1 MSTPAPDER
10 LLELLLDGRPEAMA
24 ELALRRTDPAQAA
37 ALERLESVIG
47 RARRAAREPVLEPA
61 QKRAFVDR
69 VLAATTRE
77 DPSWRGDLHLVSRF
91 VLARFRESRVV
102 RFVAASLVVHLL
114 VGPAVA
120 YLLLRDPPPRTP
132 DFLIA
137 LAPRPETAEPADAT
151 APAGPELDAA
161 TRAAQDVENRVRRA
175 RYLLQPSHG
184 AVPETVDPPAGPEA
198 PVEIRLLDRR
208 SRFLHG
214 ESWGAWLDEQAWER
228 ADGAALALYVELLL
242 DRYALYGERAERFYA
257 ALERLSALDAGAQLG
272 AAAELGREALDR
284 AASYGLLER
293 TPLRVRADPVDDAW
307 RAALA
312 RVLREPVDARAAA
325 WLPRGR

>member
-1 MSTPAPDER
+1 MSTPAPDHGFKALQGGR
-10 LLELLLDGRPEAMA
+10 LGGVGPPRGARA
-24 ELALRRTDPAQAA
+24 GA
-37 ALERLESVIG
+37 
-47 RARRAAREPVLEPA
+47 RARAEARQDE
-61 QKRAFVDR
+61 
-69 VLAATTRE
+69 
-77 DPSWRGDLHLVSRF
+77 
-91 VLARFRESRVV
+91 ARDEMQ
-102 RFVAASLVVHLL
+102 VAASLVVHLL

-120 YLLLRDPPPRTP
+120 YLLLRDPPPPRP

-137 LAPRPETAEPADAT
+137 LAPRPETAEPAT

-161 TRAAQDVENRVRRA
+161 TRAAQDALNRVRRA

-184 AVPETVDPPAGPEA
+184 AVPAPVDPPAGRES

-228 ADGAALALYVELLL
+228 ADGVALALYVEILL
-242 DRYALYGERAERFYA
+242 DRYALFGERAERFYA
-257 ALERLSALDAGAQLG
+257 ALERLSALDAGSQFG
-272 AAAELGREALDR
+272 AGAELGREALDR
-284 AASYGLLER
+284 AASYGLLAR
-293 TPLRVRADPVDDAW
+293 IPLRVRADPVDDAW

-312 RVLREPVDARAAA
+312 RALGEPVDARAAA